1 METRN
6 FRKEKIG
13 VVVSTKMDKTVVV
26 AVKRR
31 VKHPK
36 YGKFINKTKKLYA
49 HDDKNTCGVGDTV
62 KVMEVRPLSK
72 MKNWRLVE
80 IIQKAK

>member
-13 VVVSTKMDKTVVV
+13 VVVSTKMEKTVVV

-36 YGKFINKTKKLYA
+36 YGKFLNKTKRLYV
-49 HDDKNTCGVGDTV
+49 HDEQNTCGIGDKV

-80 IIQKAK
+80 IIEKAK

>member
-13 VVVSTKMDKTVVV
+13 VVVSTKMEKTVVV

-49 HDDKNTCGVGDTV
+49 HDEQNTCGIGDTV

-80 IIQKAK
+80 IIEKAK

>member
-13 VVVSTKMDKTVVV
+13 VVVSTKMDKTIAI

-49 HDDKNTCGVGDTV
+49 HDEQNICGVGDTV